1 MTAHVAP
8 PPVVNLLA
16 HAIEYTRAELWR
28 TTSVCERVRIF
39 WAAVAAA
46 RNLAASDVLRDEFL
60 LLAVDSG
67 LARDLPHAD
76 ETIEHLIRWGLF
88 ARNPFGVDRHVG

>member
-8 PPVVNLLA
+8 PPVADLLA
-16 HAIEYTRAELWR
+16 HAIEYTRAELGR
-28 TTSVCERVRIF
+28 ATSVRERVRIF

-46 RNLAASDVLRDEFL
+46 RNLAASDVVRDEFL
-60 LLAVDSG
+60 LLAVDTG

-76 ETIEHLIRWGLF
+76 ETIPHLIRWGLF
-88 ARNPFGVDRHVG
+88 ARNPFGGDRHAG